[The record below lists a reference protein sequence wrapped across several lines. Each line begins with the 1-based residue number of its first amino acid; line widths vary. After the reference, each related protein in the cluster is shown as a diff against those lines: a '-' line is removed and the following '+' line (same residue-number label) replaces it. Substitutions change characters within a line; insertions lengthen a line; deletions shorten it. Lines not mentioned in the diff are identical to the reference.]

1 MSKPAEYVLTK
12 DLQTK
17 AKELKK
23 EKSLVTFIYSSECN
37 PPDSW
42 LVLYGNEE
50 KGSNMKEEPKNKT
63 MYAVIETM
71 QMHDHRVVALF
82 EDYDKA
88 KKFANKRDYYYVDEI
103 PVLG

>member
-1 MSKPAEYVLTK
+1 MSKPVEYVLTK

-17 AKELKK
+17 AETLRKEN
-23 EKSLVTFIYSSECN
+23 SWVTFIYSSECN

-42 LVLYGNEE
+42 LVLSGNKKGRNMEE
-50 KGSNMKEEPKNKT
+50 ESKNNT

-88 KKFANKRDYYYVDEI
+88 KEFANKNDYYYVDEI
-103 PVLG
+103 HVLG

>member
-17 AKELKK
+17 AEELKK
-23 EKSLVTFIYSSECN
+23 QKSWVTFIYSSECN
-37 PPDSW
+37 PPNSW
-42 LVLYGNEE
+42 LVMSGNE
-50 KGSNMKEEPKNKT
+50 KGSKKKEEPEKKV
-63 MYAVIETM
+63 MYAVIETTRT
-71 QMHDHRVVALF
+71 HDHRVVALF

-88 KKFANKRDYYYVDEI
+88 KEFAGKEDYYFVDEI